1 MNTFK
6 FHLISGATVGGC
18 GDVANKGP
26 GGIRNIFTAESEI
39 FSQQSRELKSQ
50 RFESCIFSSYCQ
62 PSVGDAGAPVFRLIP
77 TKDLG
82 VEGGPTERVSDR
94 KLYLLVLMQNVSGS
108 ACGLVLMQNIL
119 GSAGLL
125 VLMQNISG
133 SACGHSEHK
142 PV

>member
-1 MNTFK
+1 MFFVKKILSNLSLDAISSVEPLCMNPFE
-6 FHLISGATVGGC
+6 FHLLSGATVGGC

-39 FSQQSRELKSQ
+39 FSQQNKELKSQ
-50 RFESCIFSSYCQ
+50 RFESCICSSYCQ

-94 KLYLLVLMQNVSGS
+94 MTESVV
-108 ACGLVLMQNIL
+108 C
-119 GSAGLL
+119 
-125 VLMQNISG
+125 
-133 SACGHSEHK
+133 
-142 PV
+142 